1 MNEEGYILLSE
12 SEREELK
19 KAYELINKV
28 KEKINIDYEEYSAIK
43 STLSYLNNAINYKEK
58 FLS

>member
-12 SEREELK
+12 NEREELI
-19 KAYELINKV
+19 KAYELIKKV
-28 KEKINIDYEEYSAIK
+28 QEKINIDYEEYSAIK
-43 STLSYLNNAINYKEK
+43 TTLSYLNNAINYKEK